1 MKLKSFQN
9 TGFEFVLTFADGET
23 IRVDLQ
29 PLIEAHVSEE
39 DLASARID
47 PDWGCLEFR
56 NGAVDI
62 DPTTLYRFASN
73 HRDSQAA

>member
-1 MKLKSFQN
+1 MKLQRFQN
-9 TGFEFVLTFADGET
+9 TGFEFSLLFADGET
-23 IRVDLQ
+23 ILVDLQ
-29 PLIEAHVSEE
+29 PLIGAHVLEE

-62 DPTTLYRFASN
+62 EPTTLYRYAAN
-73 HRDSQAA
+73 HRDSQTA